1 MRKQNAERAHAE
13 LGQRNQE
20 NEEKMRDILR
30 ELQIQKEKKKAV
42 EDIAERK
49 TKKIEAENQ

>member
-1 MRKQNAERAHAE
+1 
-13 LGQRNQE
+13 
-20 NEEKMRDILR
+20 MRDILR

-49 TKKIEAENQ
+49 TRKIEAENQ